1 MTRRTVYPIVGAV
14 PEELGNMLRIL
25 RPAFLQLRMKGAS
38 DEDVVAAALSMRES
52 IRRSGAG
59 TRLVMND
66 RPDIAVRCGV
76 SVVHVG
82 DEDMPPSQVRRRY
95 PDLAVGW
102 SAHTLDDIERANSF
116 DLIYVAFGPVFPSAT
131 KVTGR
136 APVLA
141 LVPEALRLSRHPL
154 VFIGGIA
161 PDNIEQLP
169 FRHDTQAAVIGALQD
184 FMEQYRHD

>member
-1 MTRRTVYPIVGAV
+1 VTRRSVYPIIGAV
-14 PEELGNMLRIL
+14 PEDPEDILNVL
-25 RPAFLQLRMKGAS
+25 RPSLLQLRMKGAI
-38 DEDVVAAALSMRES
+38 DEDVVAVALSIRES

-59 TRLVMND
+59 TRLVVND
-66 RPDIAVRCGV
+66 RPDIAARCGAP
-76 SVVHVG
+76 VVHVG
-82 DEDMPPSQVRRRY
+82 DEDMSPSQVRRRY
-95 PDLAVGW
+95 PDLAIGW

-116 DLIYVAFGPVFPSAT
+116 DLLYVAFGPVFPSAT

-141 LVPEALRLSRHPL
+141 LAPEALRLSRHPL

-161 PDNIEQLP
+161 PANIEQLP

-184 FMEQYRHD
+184 FVEWYRHG